1 MLSTLTEFART
12 ATNRGVRRYHPCMTT
27 VRPDVL
33 DPACGSRRVVD
44 MLADTWSV
52 LVIYALDDQRLRYR
66 QIEQRVGGISQK
78 MLTQTLR
85 KLTRHGLVEN
95 ARDGDG
101 YELTALGRSLLDT
114 VLEPLCTWAQ
124 NHIEDVRPRRPSSD
138 AGGGCAAPR
147 R

>member
-1 MLSTLTEFART
+1 
-12 ATNRGVRRYHPCMTT
+12 
-27 VRPDVL
+27 
-33 DPACGSRRVVD
+33 

-52 LVIYALDDQRLRYR
+52 LVIYALDEDRLRYR

-85 KLTRHGLVEN
+85 KLTRHGLVE
-95 ARDGDG
+95 AASDGDG
-101 YELTALGRSLLDT
+101 YQLTAVGRSLLDE

-124 NHIEDVRPRRPSSD
+124 DHVDDVRERRPPPA
-138 AGGGCAAPR
+138 AGGGCAPPR

>member
-1 MLSTLTEFART
+1 
-12 ATNRGVRRYHPCMTT
+12 
-27 VRPDVL
+27 
-33 DPACGSRRVVD
+33 

-52 LVIYALDDQRLRYR
+52 LVVYALDEERLRYR

-85 KLTRHGLVEN
+85 KLTRHGLVRS

-101 YELTALGRSLLDT
+101 YELTPLGRSLLDE

-124 NHIEDVRPRRPSSD
+124 NHVDDVRPRRPVPGG
-138 AGGGCAAPR
+138 GGGCAPPR
-147 R
+147 S